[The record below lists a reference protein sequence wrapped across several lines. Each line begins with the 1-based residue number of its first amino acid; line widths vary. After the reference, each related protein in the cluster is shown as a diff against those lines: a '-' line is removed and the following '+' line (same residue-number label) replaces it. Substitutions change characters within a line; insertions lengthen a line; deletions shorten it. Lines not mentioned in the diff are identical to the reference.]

1 MMDRENLTRK
11 QIEFLETYT
20 ISPFIPERE
29 VCASVGVTTKQLNQ
43 WKKGKRFNTAMQKA
57 HNQTQKAANMSRK
70 KVMDG
75 MLEAIDLARILEK
88 PTAMISG
95 WKEVGRM
102 CGFYEPDRKEITL
115 NVQGAQL
122 EKELKSLPR
131 EELYRLMEQ
140 HGESLDSIIEGE
152 ATVLESAEN
161 EPS

>member
-1 MMDRENLTRK
+1 
-11 QIEFLETYT
+11 
-20 ISPFIPERE
+20 
-29 VCASVGVTTKQLNQ
+29 
-43 WKKGKRFNTAMQKA
+43 
-57 HNQTQKAANMSRK
+57 
-70 KVMDG
+70 MDG

-140 HGESLDSIIEGE
+140 HGQSLDSIIEGE
-152 ATVLESAEN
+152 VVNGDN